1 MSGATDREWLAES
14 AMLEPG
20 GGLADAAAQSPVY
33 SSDTQS
39 RRADAQPRLEDQGAY
54 RLQMLLSPAE
64 GAPEALYFGS
74 GSHFSTSNQGALVVP
89 RGGRLEGDTFFNAF
103 FLDYWRKWT
112 GITRVGIH
120 CRASGSLRLCLVG
133 HRADG
138 TRRTVATWTLA
149 GADAS
154 SVRWIWQEGSAPRL
168 VRLSLEAEALDATSI
183 AEIAFVTDRA
193 PLRPVRV
200 SVGIVT
206 HEREA
211 LFHPT
216 VRALAE
222 LGATMPEL
230 GRVHVVNHG
239 RRFRDAGLVHLLET
253 PLFQVVEQPNLGGCG
268 GFARAMIEA
277 LDAQVRSTHL
287 LLMDDDILLDARII
301 ARAVAFAAHA
311 LSEVAIGGQA
321 IELER
326 PTLLQE
332 AWGRLGQDWL
342 PLMEGGDLDLSA
354 PGALRLWDRC
364 PEAHYNGWWFNMI
377 PIGAVRDFGLPA
389 PVFLRGDDIEYGLRL
404 RAAGVP
410 TVPLPGLGV
419 WHASVRYKH
428 VGLVQYYDLR
438 NGLITASAHPEF
450 APPKSSLA
458 VLGWVLHH
466 LLVHRYR
473 AAEASLRAVSDF
485 LDGPDV
491 ALWPNGAQRHREL
504 ISNIRSLPAPERRAG
519 EDVVGLRQTEAFDV
533 ARSKPITTA
542 FVMWAVV
549 RILFGR
555 VSRRIDLLQIG
566 APDPR
571 AIRGDPYYLALD
583 PTGNRCLEMVPHKG
597 LFLTLLIRALWIAL
611 RYRVMQKRAAQ
622 RWRDRMPSLRS
633 RDRWA
638 QEFGS
643 GTGQG

>member
-1 MSGATDREWLAES
+1 MSGATDREWLADP
-14 AMLEPG
+14 AMLESGCGLGDAALHLTVGPG
-20 GGLADAAAQSPVY
+20 G
-33 SSDTQS
+33 T
-39 RRADAQPRLEDQGAY
+39 RTQGAFTPQRSEGEGTY
-54 RLQMLLSPAE
+54 RLQMFLSPPE
-64 GAPEALYFGS
+64 GAPEVLYFAS
-74 GSHFSTSNQGALVVP
+74 GSRFSTSSRGLLVLP
-89 RGGRLEGDTFFNAF
+89 RGGRLDGDTFFNAF
-103 FLDYWRKWT
+103 FLDYWCKWA
-112 GITRVGIH
+112 GISRVGIS
-120 CRASGSLRLCLVG
+120 CRASGSLRLCVVG

-138 TRRTVATWTLA
+138 TSRKIATWTQA
-149 GADAS
+149 GRDAG
-154 SVRWIWQEGSAPRL
+154 SVRWIWQEGSATGIA
-168 VRLSLEAEALDATSI
+168 RLSLEVEALDATSI
-183 AEIAFVTDRA
+183 AEISFVTDRA

-206 HEREA
+206 HDREA

-230 GRVHVVNHG
+230 ARVHVVNHG
-239 RRFRDAGLVHLLET
+239 RRFRDAGLVQLLEA

-277 LDAQVRSTHL
+277 LDAQVGSTHL

-301 ARAVAFAAHA
+301 ARAASFAAHA

-332 AWGRLGQDWL
+332 AWGRLGHDWL

-354 PGALRLWDRC
+354 PGALRFWDRC

-377 PIGAVRDFGLPA
+377 PIRAVRDFGLPA

-519 EDVVGLRQTEAFDV
+519 EDVVGLRRTEAFDV

-542 FVMWAVV
+542 FVIGAVV

-571 AIRGDPYYLALD
+571 AIQGDPYYLALD
-583 PTGNRCLEMVPHKG
+583 PTGNCCLEMVPRKG

-611 RYRVMQKRAAQ
+611 RYRVTQKRAAQ